1 MRRTLVILG
10 AGYLA
15 RFIRLIS
22 DDCYSNVRFTSRSPA
37 INLSDVSI
45 DRRILF
51 DLSQP
56 ETWGNIPGDADLL
69 WSFPAAPLDAVQ
81 RFAARING
89 SFRRLVVLGSTSAY
103 ERGASPAIYPAL
115 QRNKADSGEIFDM
128 NQIDIL
134 SGRVDPTMLDPVE
147 RMSVGPINACHAK
160 HDCRTV
166 LPKEFFPLH
175 PWYAVVHCSGF
186 VDPRRG
192 IDSRRCAPLI
202 C

>member
-1 MRRTLVILG
+1 MARMISMDSFQRPLAHCFQSRHGLWEVLMRRTLVILG

-22 DDCYSNVRFTSRSPA
+22 DDYYSDVRFTSRSPA

-45 DRRILF
+45 DRRIVF

-103 ERGASPAIYPAL
+103 ERAASPAIYPPPWIDETAEVD
-115 QRNKADSGEIFDM
+115 DSIP
-128 NQIDIL
+128 
-134 SGRVDPTMLDPVE
+134 RVK
-147 RMSVGPINACHAK
+147 G
-160 HDCRTV
+160 
-166 LPKEFFPLH
+166 
-175 PWYAVVHCSGF
+175 
-186 VDPRRG
+186 
-192 IDSRRCAPLI
+192 
-202 C
+202 